1 MAFDLLELL
10 KRLQG
15 GQTPPEGII
24 GSAQQAQAEQVQP
37 QQQAQSTNLL
47 SQFLPEDPDKRDAV
61 AMALL
66 QGGAGMMAAGGPS
79 TTPTNFL
86 SVLGQ
91 GVGSGAQ
98 AFSQAR
104 KDAADMSATR
114 AKTRGEQVKLQQA
127 QEAQDFAS
135 GLSTDGNGAFA
146 IEDLKKLYQRYI
158 AMGEY
163 SAANSI
169 LERIQRLDDERRKD
183 GQVLGADGNYENAG
197 GVVESA
203 NEMERGKAAGR
214 VEGEELFKKTD
225 DIREYEYGQEN
236 PEFKTAQDN
245 KVNAGRQANRLQKVG
260 AYIDPKTNRRFNAYF
275 DSATGQT
282 AYMDASNNPVDDPE
296 VIDRMVE
303 DTPGRTKANMSDPVV
318 KKEREAEAALAS
330 AAGRSQQAIG
340 TIDRIQEL
348 GNDINENSWFGT
360 GGYNSTA
367 KLLDAVMPGDNFSGS
382 KRQELDNL
390 MQEQVKTEID
400 SMRGLGAMSDRD
412 LALIEKRVMSGDLNP
427 AALKEI
433 GDRLRKIAQYN
444 ATKYEAWKTSGQTDD
459 FQNWAFNFDKTNYEK
474 FMQPEK
480 EKAPTSGVGMVITG
494 DDGVQYRFKGGDR
507 NKKEN
512 WEPIL

>member
-24 GSAQQAQAEQVQP
+24 GTAQQVQQPEQA

-47 SQFLPEDPDKRDAV
+47 SQFLPEDPDKRDAI

-66 QGGAGMMAAGGPS
+66 NGGAGMMAAGGPS

-91 GVGSGAQ
+91 GIGTGAT
-98 AFSQAR
+98 AYGQAR
-104 KDAADMSATR
+104 KDAADMSSTR
-114 AKTRGEQVKLQQA
+114 AKTQGEQVKLQQA

-135 GLSTDGNGAFA
+135 GLSTDGNGGYS

-163 SAANSI
+163 SAANTI

-183 GQVLGADGNYENAG
+183 GLVQGETGEYAPAAG
-197 GVVESA
+197 VAESA
-203 NEMERGKAAGR
+203 NEMERQKASGR

-236 PEFKTAQDN
+236 PEFKTAQTD
-245 KVNAGRQANRLQKVG
+245 KVNAGRQANRLQKIG

-348 GNDINENSWFGT
+348 GNDINTNSWFGT

-433 GDRLRKIAQYN
+433 GDRLRKIANYN

-459 FQNWAFNFDKTNYEK
+459 FQNWAYSFDKDNYEK
-474 FMQPEK
+474 FMKPV
-480 EKAPTSGVGMVITG
+480 EKATAAGAGMVITG
-494 DDGVQYRFKGGDR
+494 DDGVQYRFKGGDK